1 MFRCSVEQELDSMA
15 QLFYEKD
22 KKMPSEKLK
31 REIFESVVDRFRLG
45 SRYNGRCPAT
55 VSVVGAITSQEVIK
69 AITHV
74 YMPAS
79 QFFMFESLDSLHSD
93 VDGANELGFI
103 DENKNND
110 ILDKSACESVYGSEI
125 AEELKRMKV
134 FVVGSGAIGCELLKN
149 FAFLNISSPSPTT
162 IDDVGKCTEIP
173 CLWHNKELRNGGLVV
188 TDMDHIERSNLNRQ
202 LLFRQQHVGQ
212 AKSIVAA
219 AEVKRLNPHLHVL
232 ALTQKLSADA
242 EASTITGDYPFG
254 MSFWQDVDVVV
265 TALDNVDA
273 RRYVDEMCV
282 THGRWML
289 DSGEVLLSNIAVSC
303 HQG

>member
-1 MFRCSVEQELDSMA
+1 MS
-15 QLFYEKD
+15 QLFYERD

-45 SRYNGRCPAT
+45 CRYNGRCPAT
-55 VSVVGAITSQEVIK
+55 VSVIGAITSQEVIK
-69 AITHV
+69 SITHV

-79 QFFMFESLDSLHSD
+79 QFFIFESLDSLHSGVD
-93 VDGANELGFI
+93 DDGAGSGEENES
-103 DENKNND
+103 E
-110 ILDKSACESVYGSEI
+110 CESVYGSEI
-125 AEELKRMKV
+125 AKELKRMKV

-149 FAFLNISSPSPTT
+149 FAFLNISASLPTT
-162 IDDVGKCTEIP
+162 TEDVGKSTEIP
-173 CLWHNKELRNGGLVV
+173 SLWRSKELRNGGLVV

-219 AEVKRLNPHLHVL
+219 AEVKRLNPLLHVL

-242 EASTITGDYPFG
+242 EASTTTGDYPFG
-254 MSFWQDVDVVV
+254 ISFWQDVDVVV

-289 DSGEVLLSNIAVSC
+289 DSGELQVLVLSTTPS
-303 HQG
+303 

>member
-1 MFRCSVEQELDSMA
+1 MFRCSVQQDLDSMA
-15 QLFYEKD
+15 QRFYDNER
-22 KKMPSEKLK
+22 KMPSEKLK
-31 REIFESVVDRFRLG
+31 RDIFESVVERFRSG

-55 VSVVGAITSQEVIK
+55 ESVIGAVTSQEVIK

-74 YMPAS
+74 YMPVS
-79 QFFMFESLDSLHSD
+79 QFLMFESLDSLHSD
-93 VDGANELGFI
+93 DSDGDGIE
-103 DENKNND
+103 ENGTPAD
-110 ILDKSACESVYGSEI
+110 DMSACESVYGSEI

-149 FAFLNISSPSPTT
+149 FAFLNISASPPDS
-162 IDDVGKCTEIP
+162 DDRDESTEHS
-173 CLWHNKELRNGGLVV
+173 CLWNSKELRNGGLVV

-219 AEVKRLNPHLHVL
+219 AEVKKLNPRLHVL

-242 EASTITGDYPFG
+242 EASTTTGDYPFG
-254 MSFWQDVDVVV
+254 ASFWQDVDVVV
-265 TALDNVDA
+265 TALDNIDA

-282 THGRWML
+282 VHGRWML
-289 DSGEVLLSNIAVSC
+289 DSG
-303 HQG
+303 G